1 MGPVET
7 GPIDCAVL
15 TLPETAHQ
23 EEVRIVTEL
32 PTGAGG
38 ALKDG
43 DYELVGHV
51 RYRMMARDDDEP
63 SFMRAALRLRR
74 NATVLDYLYDE
85 GSAGETPE
93 PRGFTARVA
102 TSGNVLALEMVCP
115 EGRASALTYTASA
128 ASLSI
133 IEEDEEMLFERR

>member
-1 MGPVET
+1 VET
-7 GPIDCAVL
+7 GPIECEVLTL
-15 TLPETAHQ
+15 TLPETAHP

-32 PTGAGG
+32 PTGTGG

-51 RYRMMARDDDEP
+51 RYRAMASDDDEP

-74 NATVLDYLYDE
+74 SATVLDYLYDE
-85 GSAGETPE
+85 GSAGETPD
-93 PRGFTARVA
+93 PGGFTARVA
-102 TSGNVLALEMVCP
+102 TSGNVLAIEMVCP
-115 EGRASALTYTASA
+115 EGRSDAFTYSASG

-133 IEEDEEMLFERR
+133 IENNEEMLFERR